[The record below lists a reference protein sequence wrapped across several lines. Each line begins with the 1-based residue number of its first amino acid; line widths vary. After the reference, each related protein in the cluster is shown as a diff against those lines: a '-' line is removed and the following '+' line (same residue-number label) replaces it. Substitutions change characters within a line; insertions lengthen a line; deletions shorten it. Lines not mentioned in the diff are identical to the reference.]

1 MRMSFNCALQFL
13 FFFHFDFSSKVTLL
27 LNMCVLLFFTLYTF
41 VFYILVFLFSKRN
54 SAETLLAHSHYH
66 QHSFF
71 FESFCF
77 LFRSWFRGFIQGVLF
92 QSYEHEIIS
101 LTVSDIFFCTLVV
114 LFRNS
119 FSSRPLF
126 VAILLYNSMFLFF
139 DCVLSVRFLK
149 PELLSFVN
157 CNMIVLVSIW
167 AIVAAFILQILVVIV
182 ISIYERFCMK
192 KKKRRISQY
201 EITTDCLE
209 QLKKK

>member
-119 FSSRPLF
+119 FTSRPLL
-126 VAILLYNSMFLFF
+126 VAILFYNSMFLFF

-149 PELLSFVN
+149 PKLFASINYDLLVN
-157 CNMIVLVSIW
+157 IGIWSIVATFFFQIFVSISM
-167 AIVAAFILQILVVIV
+167 AV
-182 ISIYERFCMK
+182 YEHFCINK
-192 KKKRRISQY
+192 
-201 EITTDCLE
+201 
-209 QLKKK
+209 